1 MGCEADDPLI
11 PWAFAED
18 VNPYGARLQAMFGSD
33 ISHWDVPDMT
43 ETVSEAWE
51 HVEEGRIDRGAFRDF
66 VFANAVRMHG
76 GANPRFFTGT
86 VVEAAAAA
94 ELEVGR

>member
-1 MGCEADDPLI
+1 
-11 PWAFAED
+11 